1 MLRSLHYVDHAIL
14 AITQTDWNW
23 IVHATN
29 VRNLKKNPSLALRQ
43 AEKSPVLILKGNEPN
58 AVIVHL
64 DKTVIDAEQ
73 SIRPSLA
80 ASLFKDGTLS
90 LGAASR
96 LSDLAL
102 QEFLW
107 FLAELGIDV
116 VNPDETTGHEVE
128 NLDRWLAS

>member
-1 MLRSLHYVDHAIL
+1 
-14 AITQTDWNW
+14 
-23 IVHATN
+23 VHATN